1 MRTSTKRAPKISIKS
16 KLVRRAAWGLVAAG
30 SAFAASRSAQMAM
43 TKGYEKTRGKKSP
56 GDPQRRT
63 PASWPSVIGWS
74 VATAV
79 VVGLVQL
86 LAERGAVAGWT
97 YATGHRPPRT

>member
-1 MRTSTKRAPKISIKS
+1 MRTRNGRKSKISIKS
-16 KLVRRAAWGLVAAG
+16 KLARRAAWGLVAAG
-30 SAFAASRSAQMAM
+30 SAFAASRGAQAAM
-43 TKGYEKTRGKKSP
+43 SRGYEAVRGKKSP
-56 GDPQRRT
+56 GDPRT
-63 PASWPSVIGWS
+63 RGSSWASVMGWS

-97 YATGHRPPRT
+97 YATGRQPPRG

>member
-1 MRTSTKRAPKISIKS
+1 MKTGNGRKSKIGIKS
-16 KLVRRAAWGLVAAG
+16 KLARRAAWGLVAAG
-30 SAFAASRSAQMAM
+30 TAFAASRGAQAAM
-43 TKGYEKTRGKKSP
+43 THGYEEGRGKRSPADPRTRG
-56 GDPQRRT
+56 
-63 PASWPSVIGWS
+63 ASWPALIGWT

-97 YATGHRPPRT
+97 YATGRQPPRG